1 MSGVIQS
8 WFPSVA
14 DDVCTITERGKTFE
28 EVYCIY
34 PFLKPFYMRYVKFGG
49 GRCDNVD
56 ISVG

>member
-34 PFLKPFYMRYVKFGG
+34 PFLKPFYMRY
-49 GRCDNVD
+49 DM
-56 ISVG
+56 